1 MTLRLAFMGTPDFA
15 LPTLAAI
22 AGAGHE
28 VAAVYTQQPRKGGRG
43 MGERPSPVHQ
53 RAEEL
58 GIEVRAPA
66 SLRPDAEQAGFAAL
80 GLDVAVVVA
89 YGLILPPP
97 VLAAPVHGCLNLH
110 PSLLPRWR
118 GAAPIQRAVMAGD
131 RETGVMAM
139 RMDEGLDTGPVCLA
153 ERVAIGRDTTAG
165 ELHDELAARGAVLML
180 RALVDLESGR
190 LECRAQDTGGVT
202 YAAKIGKSEARIGF
216 SRPAAAVHDLIR
228 SLSPA
233 PGAWFEATAGEAP
246 LRLKVL
252 RSQPAAGSGVPGTI
266 LDGEFTVA
274 CGEGAVR
281 LALVQRAGKAPVS
294 GAEFLRGARLAP
306 GARVG

>member
-1 MTLRLAFMGTPDFA
+1 
-15 LPTLAAI
+15 
-22 AGAGHE
+22 
-28 VAAVYTQQPRKGGRG
+28 
-43 MGERPSPVHQ
+43 MGERRSPVHQ

-58 GIEVRAPA
+58 GIEVRTPA
-66 SLRPDAEQAGFAAL
+66 SLRRDAEQVRFAAL

-89 YGLILPPP
+89 YGLILPLP

-118 GAAPIQRAVMAGD
+118 GAAPIQRAIMAGD
-131 RETGVMAM
+131 RETGVMVM

-165 ELHDELAARGAVLML
+165 ELHDELSARGAALML
-180 RALVDLESGR
+180 RTLVDLECGR
-190 LECRAQDTGGVT
+190 LECRAQDTDGVT
-202 YAAKIGKSEARIGF
+202 YAAKIGKAEARIGF

-228 SLSPA
+228 SLSPV
-233 PGAWFEATAGEAP
+233 PGAWIEAAAGTAP

-252 RSQPAAGSGVPGTI
+252 RSEPAIGAGMPGTV
-266 LDGEFTVA
+266 LDAEFTVA
-274 CGEGAVR
+274 CGDGAIR

-294 GAEFLRGARLAP
+294 GAEFLRGARLSP